1 MKKMIFALIAACMI
15 FSLCACGS
23 GEEPDVT
30 VPEGM
35 VYVKNDVINVAL
47 CHPFEWTVDRND
59 GMLSLLKDTS
69 SSSMVSTYASLSV
82 TKYGTDAQNYKDY
95 WKTYE
100 ERLSDEL
107 KEYKAVKT
115 EEIKVDGNTAG
126 KYHYTAKVDGNTYH
140 FVQVVAV
147 GGYSAYIITLTA
159 SEKDFESVNADFDK
173 IISNFYFN

>member
-1 MKKMIFALIAACMI
+1 MKKIIFALIAACMI

-23 GEEPDVT
+23 GETPDVN

-35 VYVKNDVINVAL
+35 TYVKNDILAVSMCYPL
-47 CHPFEWTVDRND
+47 EWSVDRND

-100 ERLSDEL
+100 ERLTEEL
-107 KEYKAVKT
+107 NEYQAVKS

-126 KYHYTAKVDGNTYH
+126 KYHYTAKVDGSTYH

-159 SEKDFESVNADFDK
+159 SETDYESVSADFDK